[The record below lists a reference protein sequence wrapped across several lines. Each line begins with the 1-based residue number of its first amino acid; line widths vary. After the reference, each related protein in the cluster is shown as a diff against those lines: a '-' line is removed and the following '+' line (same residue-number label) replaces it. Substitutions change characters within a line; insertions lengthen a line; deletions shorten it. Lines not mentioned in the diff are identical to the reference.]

1 MLNKCLKTWDHFWF
15 APQKL
20 INLALMRILLIGTM
34 LHLYFLRS
42 WNIEYFTDKS
52 FMPRALAI
60 ESIDQ
65 FMRPSFAWF
74 FWPDS
79 WAGSVHG
86 IYVVLLLLLF
96 LGIGGRA
103 VALAAWV
110 LHMGF
115 LERNYAAVFGA
126 DVIAGV
132 FLFYLAF
139 TDSCARL
146 SVLNLF
152 KLNKP
157 VRLESDFVS
166 SMMMRMMQFQ
176 ICIIYAYTGFE
187 KLKGMSWWDGT
198 ALWSVLANP
207 QMVEYDWTF
216 LRHIPVV
223 IAIGS
228 FVSILFEIYFPA
240 AMLNPRLRYGWL
252 LLGVV
257 FHLSIGLL
265 MGLMHFSLVM
275 ISTYFLFISPEILER
290 AVTAIKIR
298 LRLRNSNFLSLNRR

>member
-1 MLNKCLKTWDHFWF
+1 MLSKFLKAWDHFWF
-15 APQKL
+15 APRKL
-20 INLALMRILLIGTM
+20 INLALLRLLLVGTM

-42 WNIEYFTDKS
+42 WNISYFTDFS
-52 FMPRALAI
+52 FMPRSLAL
-60 ESIDQ
+60 ESIEQ

-79 WAGSVHG
+79 MAGSFHAL
-86 IYVVLLLLLF
+86 YVFLLLLLF
-96 LGIGGRA
+96 LGVGGRA

-115 LERNYAAVFGA
+115 LDRNYAAMFGA

-152 KLNKP
+152 KKSKP
-157 VRLESDFVS
+157 VRVESDFVTS
-166 SMMMRMMQFQ
+166 VMMRMMQFQ

-187 KLKGMSWWDGT
+187 KLKGASWWDGT
-198 ALWSVLANP
+198 ALWSVIANP
-207 QMVEYDWTF
+207 QMVDHDWTF
-216 LRHIPVV
+216 LRHIPIV

-228 FVSILFEIYFPA
+228 FTSIIFEIYFPA
-240 AMLNPRLRYGWL
+240 AMLNPKARNYWL
-252 LLGVV
+252 MLGVF
-257 FHLSIGLL
+257 FHMSIGFV

-275 ISTYFLFISPEILER
+275 ISTYFLFISPKTLER
-290 AVTAIKIR
+290 AVTSVKTR
-298 LRLRNSNFLSLNRR
+298 LGKFLNKSLA

>member
-1 MLNKCLKTWDHFWF
+1 MLNRVLRAWDQFWF

-20 INLALMRILLIGTM
+20 INLALMRIVLIGAM
-34 LHLYFLRS
+34 LHLYFYRS

-52 FMPRALAI
+52 FIPRSLAL
-60 ESIDQ
+60 ESMDQ
-65 FMRPSFAWF
+65 FIRPSFAWF

-79 WAGSVHG
+79 MAGPVHAL
-86 IYVVLLLLLF
+86 YLLLLLLLL
-96 LGIGGRA
+96 LGVGGRV
-103 VALAAWV
+103 VAIAAWI

-115 LERNYAAVFGA
+115 VDRNYAALFGV

-139 TDSCARL
+139 TDSGARL

-152 KLNKP
+152 RKKKP
-157 VRLESDFVS
+157 LRFESDFVTS
-166 SMMMRMMQFQ
+166 AMMRMMQFQ

-187 KLKGMSWWDGT
+187 KLKGLSWWDGT

-207 QMVEYDWTF
+207 QMVNQDWSF
-216 LRHIPVV
+216 LRYIPLA

-228 FVSILFEIYFPA
+228 FSSILFEVYFSA
-240 AMLNPRLRYGWL
+240 AMLNPKLRKYWL
-252 LLGVV
+252 IWGVF
-257 FHLSIGLL
+257 FHLTIGLV

-275 ISTYFLFISPEILER
+275 ISTYFLFVPAETLER
-290 AVTAIKIR
+290 AVTAVKTSQSE
-298 LRLRNSNFLSLNRR
+298 NS

>member
-1 MLNKCLKTWDHFWF
+1 MLNRVLKSWDHFWF
-15 APQKL
+15 APRKL
-20 INLALMRILLIGTM
+20 INLALMRVLLIGTM

-42 WNIEYFTDKS
+42 WNIAYFTDQS
-52 FMPRALAI
+52 FMPRALAL
-60 ESIDQ
+60 ESIEE
-65 FMRPSFAWF
+65 FLRPTWAWF

-79 WAGSVHG
+79 MAGAVHG
-86 IYVVLLLLLF
+86 VYVLCLLLLF

-103 VALAAWV
+103 LALFAWV

-115 LERNYAAVFGA
+115 LDRNYAALFGA
-126 DVIAGV
+126 DVISGV

-139 TDSCARL
+139 SDSCARL

-152 KLNKP
+152 KKKKP
-157 VRLESDFVS
+157 VRLESDFLTS
-166 SMMMRMMQFQ
+166 AMMRMMQFQ

-207 QMVEYDWTF
+207 QMVNMDWSF
-216 LRHIPVV
+216 LRHIPLV

-228 FVSILFEIYFPA
+228 FTSVIFEIYFPA
-240 AMLNPRLRYGWL
+240 AMLNPKFRMPWL
-252 LLGVV
+252 VLGLF
-257 FHLSIGLL
+257 FHLSIGLI

-275 ISTYFLFISPEILER
+275 ISTYFLFLSPDLLER
-290 AVTAIKIR
+290 AVTGLKRRIG
-298 LRLRNSNFLSLNRR
+298 LRI

>member
-1 MLNKCLKTWDHFWF
+1 MLSKFLKSWDHFWF
-15 APQKL
+15 GPQKL
-20 INLALMRILLIGTM
+20 INLALMRILLVGTM

-42 WNIEYFTDKS
+42 WNIAYFTDYS
-52 FMPRALAI
+52 FMPRSLAL

-79 WAGSVHG
+79 MAGSMHAM
-86 IYVVLLLLLF
+86 YVALLLLLF

-103 VALAAWV
+103 VAMVAWV

-115 LERNYAAVFGA
+115 LDRNYAAMFGA

-132 FLFYLAF
+132 FLFYMAF
-139 TDSCARL
+139 ADSCARL
-146 SVLNLF
+146 SVLNLL
-152 KLNKP
+152 KKTKP
-157 VRLESDFVS
+157 VRMESDFLTS
-166 SMMMRMMQFQ
+166 AMMRMMQFQ

-187 KLKGMSWWDGT
+187 KLKGQSWWDGT
-198 ALWSVLANP
+198 ALWSVIANP
-207 QMVEYDWTF
+207 QMVNHDWTF
-216 LRHIPVV
+216 LRHIPIV

-228 FVSILFEIYFPA
+228 FVSVLFEIYFPA
-240 AMLNPRLRYGWL
+240 AMVNPKFRKYWL
-252 LLGVV
+252 LLGVF

-275 ISTYFLFISPEILER
+275 ISTYFLFVSPDVLER
-290 AVTAIKIR
+290 AVTVVKTRLIR
-298 LRLRNSNFLSLNRR
+298 KPA

>member
-1 MLNKCLKTWDHFWF
+1 MLNRVLKAWDHFWF

-20 INLALMRILLIGTM
+20 INIALLRIVLVGTM

-42 WNIEYFTDKS
+42 WNIDYFTDKS
-52 FMPRALAI
+52 FMPRALAL

-79 WAGSVHG
+79 IAGPVHAL
-86 IYVVLLLLLF
+86 YVVLLLLLF
-96 LGIGGRA
+96 LGIGGRV

-115 LERNYAAVFGA
+115 LDRNYAAMFGA

-139 TDSCARL
+139 ADSCARL

-152 KLNKP
+152 KKSKP
-157 VRLESDFVS
+157 VRLESDFLTS
-166 SMMMRMMQFQ
+166 AMMRMMQFQ

-207 QMVEYDWTF
+207 QMVDHDWTF
-216 LRHIPVV
+216 LRHVPIV

-240 AMLNPRLRYGWL
+240 AMLNVKFRKYWL
-252 LLGVV
+252 ILGVG
-257 FHLSIGLL
+257 FHVSIGLL

-275 ISTYFLFISPEILER
+275 ISTYFLFVSSETLER
-290 AVTAIKIR
+290 AVTAVKVR
-298 LRLRNSNFLSLNRR
+298 LMRARA

>member
-1 MLNKCLKTWDHFWF
+1 MNKLFKAWDHFWF

-20 INLALMRILLIGTM
+20 INLALMRILLVGTM

-52 FMPRALAI
+52 FMPRALAL
-60 ESIDQ
+60 ESMDEFI
-65 FMRPSFAWF
+65 RPAFAWF
-74 FWPDS
+74 FWSDS
-79 WAGSVHG
+79 MAGTVHAV
-86 IYVVLLLLLF
+86 YVLCLLLLL

-103 VALAAWV
+103 LTMLAWV

-115 LERNYAAVFGA
+115 LDRNYSAIFGA

-139 TDSCARL
+139 SDRCARL

-152 KLNKP
+152 RKKKP
-157 VRLESDFVS
+157 VRLESDFVT

-207 QMVEYDWTF
+207 QMVNMDWTF
-216 LRHIPVV
+216 LRHVPLV

-228 FVSILFEIYFPA
+228 FVSILFEVYFPA
-240 AMLNPRLRYGWL
+240 AMLNVKFRKYWL
-252 LLGVV
+252 CLGVF

-275 ISTYFLFISPEILER
+275 ISTYFLFASPEVLER
-290 AVTAIKIR
+290 AITFVKSK
-298 LRLRNSNFLSLNRR
+298 LGVVKV